1 MKVVGKQ
8 ETWMDP
14 LFVSH
19 GAPDLILRDHPCRHF
34 LENLGR
40 TLPRPRGIVVV
51 SGHWESATA
60 KVTRVGRLE
69 TVHDFFGFPRE
80 LYEIDY
86 PAQGEAWLVE
96 SVISALGLGKV
107 ANEQVSDR
115 GLDHGAWVP
124 LRLMFPDAQI
134 PVVQLSLLQRLDP
147 LEHLHLGITLH
158 PLCQQ
163 GVLILGS
170 GAITHNLRRLNR
182 PGTPPEPWSSSFSQW
197 LHQQLTGEHPTAL
210 ARGLAQ
216 APHLALAHPTL
227 EHLMPLFVVLG
238 AAGDM
243 PVAERIHDSFDYGSL
258 NLAAYRFK
266 SMEG

>member
-1 MKVVGKQ
+1 MKVTGKQ
-8 ETWMDP
+8 ETWMPP

-51 SGHWESATA
+51 SGHWESPTA
-60 KVTRVGRLE
+60 RVTGVGRLE

-96 SVISALGLGKV
+96 AVLSALTAKNV
-107 ANEQVSDR
+107 VCEQAKGQ

-124 LRLMFPDAQI
+124 LRLMFPEAQI
-134 PVVQLSLLQRLDP
+134 PVVQLSLLKSPSPLD
-147 LEHLHLGITLH
+147 HLKLGQALH
-158 PLCQQ
+158 PLRQQ
-163 GVLILGS
+163 EILILGS
-170 GAITHNLRRLNR
+170 GAITHNLRRLSR
-182 PGTPPEPWSSSFSQW
+182 PGTQPEAWSIQFTQW
-197 LHQQLTGEHPTAL
+197 LHQQLTGEHAL
-210 ARGLAQ
+210 SLATELAN

-227 EHLMPLFVVLG
+227 EHLMPLLVVQG
-238 AAGDM
+238 AAGLA

-258 NLAAYRFK
+258 NLGAYLFR
-266 SMEG
+266 